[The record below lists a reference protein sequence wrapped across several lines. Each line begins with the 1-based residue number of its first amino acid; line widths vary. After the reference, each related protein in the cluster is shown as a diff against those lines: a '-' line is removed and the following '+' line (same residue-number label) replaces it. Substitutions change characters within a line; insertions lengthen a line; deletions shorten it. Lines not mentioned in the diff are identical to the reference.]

1 MWHKHLARP
10 GVRWALWAL
19 CACPALWLWYAGLSG
34 QLGANPAEALIRGL
48 GDWTLRLLC
57 LTLWVTP
64 LRQAFG
70 WTGLVALRRGLGVWT
85 FVYACQHLLVYAWI
99 DMDWWWSDIVQDVMQ
114 RPFIL
119 VGVLTWLAL
128 LPLAATSFAAAVRW
142 LGAPR
147 WKRLHRLVYGIAG
160 LAVLHFY
167 WIRTGKNHF
176 GEVWLYGGLLAL
188 ALAWRVWERWRTRAA
203 RTRAAASA
211 P

>member
-1 MWHKHLARP
+1 MRGTDWHLVWARRP
-10 GVRWALWAL
+10 AWRWALWCL
-19 CACPALWLWYAGLSG
+19 CAVPGLWLWYAGLSD

-70 WTGLVALRRGLGVWT
+70 WTGLAALRRGFGVWT
-85 FVYACQHLLVYAWI
+85 FLYASQHLLVYAWI
-99 DMDWWWSDIVQDVMQ
+99 DMGGLWPDIVHDVGQ

-119 VGVLTWLAL
+119 VGVLAWLAL
-128 LPLAATSFAAAVRW
+128 LPLVATSFNAAVRW
-142 LGAPR
+142 LGASR
-147 WKRLHRLVYGIAG
+147 WKRLHRLVYAIAA

-167 WIRTGKNHF
+167 WMRTGKNHF
-176 GEVWLYGGLLAL
+176 GEVWLYGGLLAV
-188 ALAWRVWERWRTRAA
+188 ALLWRLWAHRRR
-203 RTRAAASA
+203 